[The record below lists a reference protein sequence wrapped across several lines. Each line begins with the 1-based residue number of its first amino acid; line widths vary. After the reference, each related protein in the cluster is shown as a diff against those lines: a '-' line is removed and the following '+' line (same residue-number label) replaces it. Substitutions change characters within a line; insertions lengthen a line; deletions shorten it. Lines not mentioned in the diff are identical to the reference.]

1 MIKIQSK
8 FSDPNFQAVME
19 PYERVV
25 NACELQSN
33 ILGELL
39 PDLVPN
45 QNQARP
51 WHPRPTVPPLPKKT
65 GGYQRKENDT
75 RHYGTSFAPR
85 G

>member
-1 MIKIQSK
+1 
-8 FSDPNFQAVME
+8 ME

-39 PDLVPN
+39 PNL
-45 QNQARP
+45 QRP
-51 WHPRPTVPPLPKKT
+51 QVQHFRPGPKVPPLPKRT
-65 GGYQRKENDT
+65 GGYLRSGNYTEN
-75 RHYGTSFAPR
+75 YGTSFAPR

>member
-8 FSDPNFQAVME
+8 FSDINFQAVME

-39 PDLVPN
+39 PNLQPQV
-45 QNQARP
+45 QP

-75 RHYGTSFAPR
+75 RHYGTSFPPR